1 MERKLHHIWVAKE
14 FAILFQQ
21 HQQKKNTPKPVYW
34 SILGI
39 NLAHFS
45 FLLQISSGIHI
56 PDNSSYHASGCS

>member
-21 HQQKKNTPKPVYW
+21 QQQQKNPVYW
-34 SILGI
+34 SILRI

-45 FLLQISSGIHI
+45 FLLQISSGIHVH
-56 PDNSSYHASGCS
+56 DNSSYHASGCS